1 MCDGSPLMLVSRR
14 PMSIDPVDP
23 VGGGTGATS
32 GAPLVAGAAVGTAA
46 GAASCARTVAADASS
61 TAARRQVVRIANPL
75 ANEVGIMA
83 SPHEPLARR
92 VVRAVDGRMAG
103 DARAADQPVALRGEL
118 HAVVRRRRMAR
129 RNVAPLAEHRRL
141 RDE

>member
-32 GAPLVAGAAVGTAA
+32 GAPLAA

-92 VVRAVDGRMAG
+92 VVRAVYGRMAG